1 MAGQFMAGQRKA
13 GQPPARYVPLRV
25 NLSFSVSAA
34 CLYVRF
40 IYRCYSSGKIS
51 IGLAM
56 PVDEG
61 LNIDLQFLILEV
73 KKQARASASV
83 IDNPTTTK
91 IKKVNSREKFIDNLK
106 NTLESKSY
114 FNIHRQEEGRMNHFK
129 AVITIASN
137 LKRMADFFN
146 SISSKMSYVED
157 SGAFVE
163 FDLKRYY
170 QVIYKALD
178 AIYPALL
185 EQNLE
190 TAQALCDYEQVLDDY
205 YDETTAL
212 VQLKLSKRGKVSDL
226 MILLTIIQYLER
238 VGDNLLNIG
247 EAILDIHVGEKL
259 GILQYR
265 NLKKG
270 LEGQNIKLGDSSV
283 AFKRI
288 MNTRS
293 GCRVA
298 RIISTP
304 AEGDK
309 TSIFYKEGDPEK
321 IAEEVDGLR
330 LWQEQFPGLTPQV
343 LWHRARKDSATILLE
358 YIEGQ
363 DLLNILINDGG
374 KLDQALD
381 LLAREQTNVWKSS
394 IKRKSVKTNY
404 VGQLLRRKND
414 IESVHPSLFESSH
427 DLSQLIKAATKIER
441 MLPAPFSTLIHG
453 DFNADNVI
461 FQLDESRMYYVD
473 VHRSGFGDYVQDV
486 SVFLVSNFRVPI
498 FSPDIRQR
506 LNAANQRMYDCAAD
520 YAKKQKDQLFD
531 ARLAL
536 GLFRSLVTSTRFV
549 FDQAFSYQLMD
560 RAAMILQDL
569 KSHED
574 NLKKFK
580 MNTDLFL
587 YR

>member
-1 MAGQFMAGQRKA
+1 
-13 GQPPARYVPLRV
+13 
-25 NLSFSVSAA
+25 
-34 CLYVRF
+34 
-40 IYRCYSSGKIS
+40 
-51 IGLAM
+51 M

-61 LNIDLQFLILEV
+61 LNVDLQFLILEV
-73 KKQARASASV
+73 RKLARASASV
-83 IDNPTTTK
+83 IDNPTATK
-91 IKKVNSREKFIDNLK
+91 IKKVNTREKFIDNLK

-146 SISSKMSYVED
+146 SISSQMADVIDPE
-157 SGAFVE
+157 AFIE

-190 TAQALCDYEQVLDDY
+190 TAQAICDYEQVLDDY
-205 YDETTAL
+205 YDETAAL
-212 VQLKLSKRGKVSDL
+212 VHRKLSKRTKISDL
-226 MILLTIIQYLER
+226 LILLTIVQYLER
-238 VGDNLLNIG
+238 VGDSFLNIG
-247 EAILDIHVGEKL
+247 EAMLNIHVGEKL

-270 LEGQNIKLGDSSV
+270 LEAQNIKLGDGSV
-283 AFKRI
+283 QFKPI

-304 AEGDK
+304 TTGAK
-309 TSIFYKEGDPEK
+309 TSIFYKEGDPDK
-321 IAEEVDGLR
+321 IAEEVAGLN
-330 LWQEQFPGLTPQV
+330 LWQEQFPKLTPEV
-343 LWHRARKDSATILLE
+343 LWHRSRKDSATLLLE
-358 YIEGQ
+358 YIEGK
-363 DLLNILINDGG
+363 DLLNILINGRG

-381 LLAREQTNVWKSS
+381 LLTREQSRVWKTGV
-394 IKRKSVKTNY
+394 KRKAVKTNY
-404 VGQLLRRKND
+404 VGQLLRRKNE

-427 DLSQLIKAATKIER
+427 DLSRLIKEATKIER
-441 MLPAPFSTLIHG
+441 QLTAPFSMLIHG
-453 DFNADNVI
+453 DFNADNII
-461 FQLDESRMYYVD
+461 FRLDERRIYYVD

-498 FSPDIRQR
+498 FSSDIRQR
-506 LNAANQRMYDCAAD
+506 LNAANQRMYECSAD
-520 YAKKQKDQLFD
+520 FASKQKDQLFE

-549 FDQAFSYQLMD
+549 FDQAFSFQLMD

-569 KSHED
+569 KSKED

-580 MNTDLFL
+580 MNTDFFL

>member
-1 MAGQFMAGQRKA
+1 
-13 GQPPARYVPLRV
+13 
-25 NLSFSVSAA
+25 
-34 CLYVRF
+34 
-40 IYRCYSSGKIS
+40 
-51 IGLAM
+51 
-56 PVDEG
+56 
-61 LNIDLQFLILEV
+61 
-73 KKQARASASV
+73 
-83 IDNPTTTK
+83 
-91 IKKVNSREKFIDNLK
+91 
-106 NTLESKSY
+106 
-114 FNIHRQEEGRMNHFK
+114 
-129 AVITIASN
+129 
-137 LKRMADFFN
+137 
-146 SISSKMSYVED
+146 
-157 SGAFVE
+157 
-163 FDLKRYY
+163 
-170 QVIYKALD
+170 
-178 AIYPALL
+178 
-185 EQNLE
+185 
-190 TAQALCDYEQVLDDY
+190 
-205 YDETTAL
+205 
-212 VQLKLSKRGKVSDL
+212 
-226 MILLTIIQYLER
+226 
-238 VGDNLLNIG
+238 
-247 EAILDIHVGEKL
+247 
-259 GILQYR
+259 
-265 NLKKG
+265 
-270 LEGQNIKLGDSSV
+270 
-283 AFKRI
+283 
-288 MNTRS
+288 
-293 GCRVA
+293 VA

-304 AEGDK
+304 AGGDK